1 MEIRRVV
8 AGEFFTNCYV
18 VWGGKPGIAV
28 LIDPADDAPGLLR
41 LLDGLG
47 LIPEAVLLTHGH
59 YDHILAVPGLQ
70 ARWPELPVWCHPLD
84 VPQAL
89 TERDMGRVYP
99 TVAAFSNLRPLED
112 GQRLHLAGLS
122 IQALHTPG
130 HTPGSV
136 TFLTG
141 DALFT
146 GDTLFRGEIG
156 RTDFAGGDD
165 EQMAS
170 SLARTGGE
178 SPGAAGPRGG
188 LHSGAGAANEPL
200 AAGCRGDL
208 SIHCTMISNMR

>member
-146 GDTLFRGEIG
+146 GDTLFCGSCG
-156 RTDFAGGDD
+156 RTD
-165 EQMAS
+165 
-170 SLARTGGE
+170 L
-178 SPGAAGPRGG
+178 RGG
-188 LHSGAGAANEPL
+188 SYEQIMQSLKRLGEL
-200 AAGCRGDL
+200 KGDFHVCPGHEATSTL
-208 SIHCTMISNMR
+208 ERERRSNPFLMEAMRS

>member
-99 TVAAFSNLRPLED
+99 TVAAFS
-112 GQRLHLAGLS
+112 
-122 IQALHTPG
+122 
-130 HTPGSV
+130 
-136 TFLTG
+136 
-141 DALFT
+141 
-146 GDTLFRGEIG
+146 
-156 RTDFAGGDD
+156 
-165 EQMAS
+165 AS
-170 SLARTGGE
+170 TWQDCPSRRST
-178 SPGAAGPRGG
+178 PRGT
-188 LHSGAGAANEPL
+188 HPAPSP
-200 AAGCRGDL
+200 
-208 SIHCTMISNMR
+208 S